1 MLGIDLVTL
10 AALLGHSRVQMM
22 LRCAHPLATVGFLL
36 FPEMLDVAERLEARV
51 GIEPTHKG
59 FADLSLT
66 AWVPRHLLDI
76 VPPGGANLG
85 LAAATFSSSRLAA
98 RGKA

>member
-1 MLGIDLVTL
+1 
-10 AALLGHSRVQMM
+10 
-22 LRCAHPLATVGFLL
+22 
-36 FPEMLDVAERLEARV
+36 
-51 GIEPTHKG
+51 
-59 FADLSLT
+59 
-66 AWVPRHLLDI
+66 LDI